1 MPLIDAWE
9 NDFFEEFTK
18 LNLDNI
24 GDYVRKNRKELIFLC
39 ESIEGLD
46 KKIEEMLGEFIIK
59 KARENYYPKLFRGCS
74 QDSLPHPEYLA
85 YALRENAFSSDELR
99 KINLGNDSWRDD
111 FIKKYSKENL
121 LRNFREKLF
130 F

>member
-59 KARENYYPKLFRGCS
+59 KAGRIIIRNSTADAARILCRIRNI
-74 QDSLPHPEYLA
+74 LPML
-85 YALRENAFSSDELR
+85 
-99 KINLGNDSWRDD
+99 
-111 FIKKYSKENL
+111 
-121 LRNFREKLF
+121 
-130 F
+130 